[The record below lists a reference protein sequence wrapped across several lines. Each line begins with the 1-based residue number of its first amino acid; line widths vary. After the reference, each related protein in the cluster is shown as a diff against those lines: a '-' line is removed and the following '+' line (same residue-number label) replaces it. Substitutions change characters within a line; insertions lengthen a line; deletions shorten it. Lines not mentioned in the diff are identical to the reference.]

1 MPWLL
6 ASESEP
12 IIVNS
17 TIRTQANLSDDRV
30 KLPSDPTRTVKGV
43 DVLPFVMSPLMGPE
57 EYDMD
62 VSFPLF
68 LRTYR
73 EADEKEMDKLP
84 ATLQFLG
91 TEKKREQD
99 TVLRMMCV
107 EILLLLSTSMSSTSI
122 VAELM
127 RSIYRSTEYE
137 R

>member
-1 MPWLL
+1 MNR
-6 ASESEP
+6 AD
-12 IIVNS
+12 N
-17 TIRTQANLSDDRV
+17 SDDRV

-62 VSFPLF
+62 VSTLS
-68 LRTYR
+68 LVMSS
-73 EADEKEMDKLP
+73 ADEQEMDKLP

-107 EILLLLSTSMSSTSI
+107 EILLLLSTSKS
-122 VAELM
+122 ELIS
-127 RSIYRSTEYE
+127 RG
-137 R
+137 

>member
-1 MPWLL
+1 MLWDVSRIAPWTGAVCLGFSPARVSQL
-6 ASESEP
+6 CALYCTHDHMCRAD
-12 IIVNS
+12 N
-17 TIRTQANLSDDRV
+17 SDDRV

-62 VSFPLF
+62 VS
-68 LRTYR
+68 TSSVVMSSS
-73 EADEKEMDKLP
+73 DGQEMDKLP

-107 EILLLLSTSMSSTSI
+107 EILLLLSTSKS
-122 VAELM
+122 
-127 RSIYRSTEYE
+127 
-137 R
+137 